1 MLLLWLSEES
11 MESEYGARSPLSRAR
26 QMHLPAIFGHQQP
39 FSYER
44 PTRLD
49 SMGQTAG
56 PTDGDQS
63 CDSGVEGLTAENFGF
78 WNLVA

>member
-1 MLLLWLSEES
+1 MLLLGLSEES
-11 MESEYGARSPLSRAR
+11 MGSECEARSPLSRAR
-26 QMHLPAIFGHQQP
+26 QMHLPTIFGHQQP

-49 SMGQTAG
+49 LMGRIAG
-56 PTDGDQS
+56 PTDDDQLCS
-63 CDSGVEGLTAENFGF
+63 SEVEDRTAENYGS